1 MTQSRAL
8 IPEPPLLV
16 LPSLALAVG
25 LNEAIVLQQLHFL
38 THGRRPGR
46 DGFKWVEMGNA
57 DMQHTFPFLSRN
69 TLWRAVNVL
78 RESGL
83 IAVKE
88 TVGQPHAYRLDH
100 DAINKVIEAGTLP
113 KMGRV
118 DTLPKMGRDPT
129 QSGQGTLPKMGRDS
143 IKEVLDSK
151 NSIQQGAVD
160 KSTKAK
166 ALPADWTPSES
177 CRQQVMDAG
186 YSLQF
191 IRQVL
196 PEFRM
201 YWSAK
206 GDTKESWDA
215 VFALHVRAQAERKA
229 ARDRGAAEQVPR
241 ASAGTMH
248 AGSYQRPAT
257 VETQQARQPP
267 AAEVIAAFTPAKPL
281 SAEENLARFEQMRA
295 ELKI

>member
-1 MTQSRAL
+1 MSSSRAL

-16 LPSLALAVG
+16 LPSLAVAIG

-38 THGRRPGR
+38 TSSGRRPGR
-46 DGFKWVEMGNA
+46 DGFRWVEMGNT
-57 DMQHTFPFLSRN
+57 DLQHTFPFLSRN
-69 TLWRAVNVL
+69 TLWRAINAL
-78 RESGL
+78 RENGL
-83 IAVKE
+83 IVIKE
-88 TVGQPHAYRLDH
+88 TAGQPHAYRLDH
-100 DAINKVIEAGTLP
+100 EAITKSLDAGTLP

-129 QSGQGTLPKMGRDS
+129 QNGHGTLPKLGS
-143 IKEVLDSK
+143 PTIKEVLDSK

-166 ALPADWTPSES
+166 ALAADWSPSED
-177 CRQQVMDAG
+177 CRNQLMDAG

-201 YWSAK
+201 YWHGK
-206 GDTKESWDA
+206 GDAKDSWDA
-215 VFALHVRAQAERKA
+215 VFALHVRSQHDRKEARARGSADAQPRPAQ
-229 ARDRGAAEQVPR
+229 GAGFAQ
-241 ASAGTMH
+241 SG
-248 AGSYQRPAT
+248 RPAT

-267 AAEVIAAFTPAKPL
+267 AAEVIKAFTPENPL
-281 SAEENLARFEQMRA
+281 SREENLSRFNAMRK